1 MTPTPFTVDWRAYP
15 VIRASRYVREL
26 LAAAVH
32 AVESRDRIIE
42 QQRIRIAQLERARG
56 AA

>member
-1 MTPTPFTVDWRAYP
+1 VTPFSVDWRAP
-15 VIRASRYVREL
+15 AVVRASRYVREL

-42 QQRIRIAQLERARG
+42 RQRIRIAQLERARG

>member
-1 MTPTPFTVDWRAYP
+1 MTPFVVDWRAYQ